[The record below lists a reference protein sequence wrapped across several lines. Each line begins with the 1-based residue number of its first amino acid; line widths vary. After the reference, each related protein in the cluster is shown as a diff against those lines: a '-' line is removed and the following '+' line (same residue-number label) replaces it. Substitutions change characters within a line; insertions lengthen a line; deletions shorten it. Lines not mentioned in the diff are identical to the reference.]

1 MIGSLFGVQRLRL
14 PEAQFMREKI
24 PIFFSCD
31 DNYIPC
37 LAVAIRSIIENAS
50 KSYTYN
56 IHVLNTSISEKC
68 RESILALMEDGFEI
82 SFIDV
87 SKSVARLGKKLHLRD
102 YYTAS
107 IYFRI
112 FIPEMFPQYKK
123 AIYLDSDI
131 VVNADISTLFN
142 TDISDCL
149 VGAVED
155 QIVSATPEFVDY
167 VDRFVGVKV
176 PYYFNSGV
184 LLMNLEAM
192 RDCRLEKRFIDL
204 MNEHH
209 LDTVAPD
216 QDYLNALCKGQVLY
230 LDIGW
235 NKMSFNKDYDG
246 VPHIVHYNMFLKPW
260 HKEGVCYEELFWH
273 YAKKTAFLAELTEF
287 RATFSEEEMQKK
299 LSGAAALLNTARTL
313 TDSEPSFKSVLSSGA
328 REEAVIC

>member
-1 MIGSLFGVQRLRL
+1 
-14 PEAQFMREKI
+14 MREAI

-37 LAVAIRSIIENAS
+37 LAVAIRSIIENAN

-56 IHVLNTSISEKC
+56 IHVLNTSISPQC
-68 RESILALMEDGFEI
+68 REKILALAEDGFEI

-87 SKSVARLGKKLHLRD
+87 SRSVARLGKRLHLRD

-131 VVNADISTLFN
+131 VVNADISALFN
-142 TDISDCL
+142 TDVSDYL

-155 QIVSATPEFVDY
+155 QIVTATPEFVDY
-167 VDRFVGVKV
+167 VDRFVGVRV
-176 PYYFNSGV
+176 PYYFNSGM

-192 RDCRLEKRFIDL
+192 RECRLEKRFIDI

-209 LDTVAPD
+209 IDTVAPD
-216 QDYLNALCKGQVLY
+216 QDYLNALCKGRVLY

-235 NKMSFNKDYDG
+235 NKMSFNRDYDG
-246 VPHIVHYNMFLKPW
+246 EPYIVHYNMFLKPW
-260 HKEGVCYEELFWH
+260 HKSGVCYEEHFWR
-273 YAKKTAFLAELTEF
+273 YAEKTDFLGELAES
-287 RATFSEEEMQKK
+287 RASFSDAEMQKK
-299 LSGAAALLNTARTL
+299 MAGAASLIETARAL
-313 TDSEPSFKSVLSSGA
+313 TDTEPSFKTVLSLGA
-328 REEAVIC
+328 LDEAVIC